1 MRPIF
6 RGDKPVDLSDKIKQ
20 FKEYQE
26 ARGDLIARLGQY
38 CSYCEMKLDASLAV
52 EHVQPKSLYPALE
65 REWNNF
71 LLACTNCNSTK
82 GSQDIILSDY
92 YWPDEDNTFRA
103 FTYLE
108 GGLVRP
114 HPQLSDQEKN
124 KAEATLKLTGLDK
137 LFTPDPKFSDRRQFN
152 RRETWDIAIM
162 SRNNL
167 HRRDNPE
174 MRKQITFTATGHGY
188 WSVWMTVFEYDP
200 DMLKR
205 FIEAFSGTCQ
215 DCFDYKGNPIPRPNG
230 NL

>member
-1 MRPIF
+1 MRPI
-6 RGDKPVDLSDKIKQ
+6 IKGEHPSESGQ
-20 FKEYQE
+20 PKLFKEYQQ
-26 ARGDLIARLGQY
+26 ARKDLIDRLGQY

-71 LLACTNCNSTK
+71 LLARTNCNSTK

-103 FTYLE
+103 FTYLQ

-114 HPQLSDQEKN
+114 HPQLNNQEKI
-124 KAEATLKLTGLDK
+124 KAKATLKLTGLDK
-137 LFTPDPKFSDRRQFN
+137 PFVNDPEVKDRRLLN
-152 RRETWDIAIM
+152 RRETWDIATR
-162 SRNNL
+162 SLNRLRTNDTL
-167 HRRDNPE
+167 L
-174 MRKQITFTATGHGY
+174 MREQVAEHSVSQGY
-188 WSVWMTVFEYDP
+188 WSVWMTVFKDDP
-200 DMLKR
+200 DMLRR
-205 FIEAFSGTCQ
+205 FIEAFPGTCQ

>member
-1 MRPIF
+1 MRPI
-6 RGDKPVDLSDKIKQ
+6 IKGEHPSESGQ
-20 FKEYQE
+20 PKLFKEYQE
-26 ARGDLIARLGQY
+26 ARGDLIDRLGQY

-82 GSQDIILSDY
+82 GTQDIILSDY

-103 FTYLE
+103 FTYLQ
-108 GGLVRP
+108 GGLIRP
-114 HPQLSDQEKN
+114 NSRLNNKEKI

-137 LFTPDPKFSDRRQFN
+137 PFINDPKVSDRRQFN
-152 RRETWDIAIM
+152 RRETWDLAIR
-162 SRNNL
+162 SLNHL
-167 HRRDNPE
+167 HKNDTPE

-188 WSVWMTVFEYDP
+188 CSVWMTVFKDDP

-205 FIEAFSGTCQ
+205 FIEAFPGTCQ
-215 DCFDYKGNPIPRPNG
+215 DCFDFNCNPIPRLNR